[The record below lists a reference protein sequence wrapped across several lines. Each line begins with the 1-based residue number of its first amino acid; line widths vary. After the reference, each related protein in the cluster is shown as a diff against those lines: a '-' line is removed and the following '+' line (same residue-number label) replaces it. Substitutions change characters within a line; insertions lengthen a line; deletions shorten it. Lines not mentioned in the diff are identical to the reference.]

1 MDDDRVGAAPAAH
14 LAGQN
19 FCPTIHGFRV
29 MDSEDHPGT
38 TSHLSQGQVLE
49 PRNHLGL
56 KMNDIWRAAHHC
68 SA

>member
-1 MDDDRVGAAPAAH
+1 
-14 LAGQN
+14 
-19 FCPTIHGFRV
+19 